1 MSIAFV
7 IHDCLS
13 LINSERDGL
22 FDLFALWY
30 IRTKSQLVKL
40 TQNFFY
46 QVTLSCLKLNGL
58 LMLLYKLETS
68 KVQLNWYPES
78 VSSIVPYLWL
88 WMNTTE
94 FFARMFC
101 QLLFKETYA
110 SLCRYFTSRVL
121 LMLRRNKL
129 GMASKNNYYRFFSI
143 WNYMGHPLIWI
154 RYVLYI

>member
-1 MSIAFV
+1 M

-13 LINSERDGL
+13 LINSERNGL

-68 KVQLNWYPES
+68 KFQLNWYPES

-121 LMLRRNKL
+121 LMLWRNKL
-129 GMASKNNYYRFFSI
+129 GMASKNNYYQFFSI